1 MIPDDPQSRRRFLRT
16 SGVALATAGLATTPA
31 SAQTETNNPPQGL
44 LANGLSVEGGNEWA
58 FSKALMASLM
68 PSASPTPS
76 ARTLA
81 DRMRNEFTAN
91 SGDWVDYGNWLIS
104 EHDMVEPL
112 GTVTLGLNVK
122 VSRYWPTEDETVE
135 TTVRAEYD
143 DSNEE
148 FTDVGW
154 WIETPDD
161 PDYRVQIQD
170 KAARDAADEL
180 QEFRRK
186 FIAEESGESH
196 TLPDETY
203 VSRLAG
209 KYAPHVR
216 WGEDSKHILELLLGG
231 SAGDI
236 SGE

>member
-1 MIPDDPQSRRRFLRT
+1 MISDDPQSRRRFLRT

-31 SAQTETNNPPQGL
+31 SAQTETNSPPQGL
-44 LANGLSVEGGNEWA
+44 LANGLTVEGGNKWA
-58 FSKALMASLM
+58 FTEALMASLM

-76 ARTLA
+76 AKTLA
-81 DRMRNEFTAN
+81 GRMRNEFTAN
-91 SGDWVDYGNWLIS
+91 SDDWVDYGNWLIS
-104 EHDMVEPL
+104 EHDMIEPL
-112 GTVTLGLNVK
+112 GTVTLGLDVK
-122 VSRYWPTEDETVE
+122 VGRYWPNEDERVQTTVE
-135 TTVRAEYD
+135 AVYD
-143 DSNEE
+143 EDAEE

-180 QEFRRK
+180 QEFRRR
-186 FIAEESGESH
+186 FIAEEEGETH
-196 TLPDETY
+196 TLPDKTY

-236 SGE
+236 TGE